1 MRVSNSG
8 AFASGTRL
16 LLITASIVVA
26 AGLVG
31 CDEPRT
37 AIHYNKGKE
46 HFAQGKKWGRASPK
60 LIADGEAVPRGGG
73 QYLVGRPYHVAGKT
87 YVPHEDDHYSVVGMA
102 SWYGA
107 AFHGR
112 RTSNGE
118 IYDMSSI
125 TAAHPTMPLPSYAR
139 VTNLSNGYS
148 VIVRVNDRGPFSSHR
163 VMDVSARAAE
173 VLGFKNIGTAKI
185 KVDYVGRAPL
195 EGSDDNMLL
204 ASLRTDGTPANLDGY
219 PSSGTMIASAGA
231 SAFGGLFS
239 SAARRRPNR
248 PRRPRPSRPPRR
260 SLEPE
265 PVQVA
270 ATETTAPSDATT
282 EDVAPGSDDA
292 PPAHALRQPRGP
304 VPMPPPRPFD
314 LGEIRATLKVAELR
328 STTVHKPRRSPS
340 CLPANPSS
348 RRARARRCTRTN

>member
-1 MRVSNSG
+1 MSFARIELG

-239 SAARRRPNR
+239 SPAPAPEPAPPPAPVAAPAPE
-248 PRRPRPSRPPRR
+248 PR
-260 SLEPE
+260 PE

-328 STTVHKPRRSPS
+328 STTFHKPAPVAV
-340 CLPANPSS
+340 LPPRKPIQQAS
-348 RRARARRCTRTN
+348 AGKALY